1 MKNANHKLLLKI
13 LITFVILLSIISV
26 HSRLIQY
33 SVNVSMVANYLL
45 VVSIIMSLL
54 VYTSNKKFKK

>member
-1 MKNANHKLLLKI
+1 MENENYKLLMRI
-13 LITFVILLSIISV
+13 LIIFVILLSIISA

-33 SVNVSMVANYLL
+33 SVNVSMVTNYLL
-45 VVSIIMSLL
+45 VVSIITTLL